1 MKNIRKFLGVFL
13 IISLIITFPVLNV
26 SGVENSGVKDE
37 FNDIGNGSEGKIC
50 SYDGTEILKEATQSP
65 DENGNYEITLT
76 VKGKPKKVTEPV
88 ELLLIMDASNSMYYD
103 MNELKASMNSLVD
116 NVIDNIPNS
125 KIAVV
130 AFGTEV
136 KEVFSFNDKNN
147 FISKEEY
154 KKAIKD
160 SYNSITGMGNTN
172 IEGSWRLADEIF
184 KKELNNNSTSKKN
197 VIFFSDGYPNITN
210 NGSFAMGY
218 IARDKGYSDEYC
230 NQFLDNKDFWDG
242 YNYRIK
248 KKDPEYEKFIMS
260 DKSDGNY
267 KSINEWA
274 LYEYKKFLK
283 NHPNTN
289 IFSVALIDNITEVE
303 IKDIAKELL
312 GEMQNSGYFTI
323 DSRESDSKNENNKKS
338 LKEIY
343 DKIANNIILD
353 KNMAKGL
360 KITDVV
366 SKDFK
371 IVKNGSYDG
380 KNSKVINLENNS
392 IIDLKENIEG
402 NKISWDRG
410 ENTIDSTDGIQFK
423 FKIKPKNEYW
433 GTGENKVP
441 TNDIAT
447 INYKKPNEENKI
459 IEGIFNVPTVSI
471 PYKLGT
477 IKVTK
482 KFFDE
487 NGNEVK
493 IDDKKNYI
501 VCIDGGD
508 LGKYYLKVDGNG
520 NTKILDFYMR
530 DENTDISNNND
541 NKKGYLKVTE
551 NLENKRVYTVSE
563 INTMDSET
571 KSILIN
577 GSSGNTFELNMKNNN
592 IDIVINSII
601 KKEKYFHDSDEK
613 TNDFGTIKLS

>member
-1 MKNIRKFLGVFL
+1 MKNIRKILGVFL

-26 SGVENSGVKDE
+26 SGVENSGVNDE
-37 FNDIGNGSEGKIC
+37 FNNIGNGSEGKIC
-50 SYDGTEILKEATQSP
+50 SYDGTEILKEVTQNP

-88 ELLLIMDASNSMYYD
+88 DLLLIMDASNSMYYD
-103 MNELKASMNSLVD
+103 MDELKASMNSLVD

-147 FISKEEY
+147 FTSKEAY

-184 KKELNNNSTSKKN
+184 KKELNNNSNSKKN
-197 VIFFSDGYPNITN
+197 VIFFSDGYPNITS

-289 IFSVALIDNITEVE
+289 IFSVALIDNITEEE

-312 GEMQNSGYFTI
+312 GNMQNSGYFTI

-360 KITDVV
+360 KITDIV
-366 SKDFK
+366 SKDFE
-371 IVKNGSYDG
+371 IVRNGSYDG

-392 IIDLKENIEG
+392 IIDLKENIEE

-447 INYKKPNEENKI
+447 INYKKPKEENKI

-493 IDDKKNYI
+493 IDDKKNYT

-520 NTKILDFYMR
+520 NAKILDFYMR

-551 NLENKRVYTVSE
+551 NLENKRIYKVSE
-563 INTMDSET
+563 LNTMDSET

-577 GSSGNTFELNMKNNN
+577 GSLGNTFELNMKNNN
-592 IDIVINSII
+592 IDIVINSVI
-601 KKEKYFHDSDEK
+601 KKEEYFHDSDEK
-613 TNDFGTIKLS
+613 TNDFGTVKLS

>member
-1 MKNIRKFLGVFL
+1 MKNIRKILGVFL

-26 SGVENSGVKDE
+26 SGVENSGVNDE
-37 FNDIGNGSEGKIC
+37 FNNIGNGSEGKIC
-50 SYDGTEILKEATQSP
+50 SYDGTEILKEVTQNP

-88 ELLLIMDASNSMYYD
+88 DLLLIMDASNSMYYD
-103 MNELKASMNSLVD
+103 MDELKASMNSLVD

-147 FISKEEY
+147 FTSKEAY

-184 KKELNNNSTSKKN
+184 KKELNNNSNSKKN
-197 VIFFSDGYPNITN
+197 VIFFSDGYPNITS

-289 IFSVALIDNITEVE
+289 IFSVALIDNITEEE

-312 GEMQNSGYFTI
+312 GNMQNSGYFTI

-360 KITDVV
+360 KITDIV
-366 SKDFK
+366 SKDFE
-371 IVKNGSYDG
+371 IVRNGSYDG

-447 INYKKPNEENKI
+447 INYKKPKEENKI

-493 IDDKKNYI
+493 IDDKKNYT

-520 NTKILDFYMR
+520 NAKILDFYMR

-551 NLENKRVYTVSE
+551 NLENKRIYKVSE
-563 INTMDSET
+563 LNTMDSET

-577 GSSGNTFELNMKNNN
+577 GSLGNTFELNMKNNN
-592 IDIVINSII
+592 IDIVINSVI
-601 KKEKYFHDSDEK
+601 KKEEYFHDSDEK
-613 TNDFGTIKLS
+613 TNDFGTVKLS

>member
-197 VIFFSDGYPNITN
+197 VVFFSDGYPNITN

-366 SKDFK
+366 SKDFE

-410 ENTIDSTDGIQFK
+410 KNTIDSTDGIQFK

-551 NLENKRVYTVSE
+551 DLENKRVYTVSE

-577 GSSGNTFELNMKNNN
+577 GSPGNTFELNMKNNN

>member
-274 LYEYKKFLK
+274 LYEYKKFFK

-366 SKDFK
+366 SKDFE

-410 ENTIDSTDGIQFK
+410 KNTIDSTDGIQFK

-530 DENTDISNNND
+530 DKNTDISNNND

-551 NLENKRVYTVSE
+551 DLENKRVYTVSE

-577 GSSGNTFELNMKNNN
+577 GSPGNTFELNMKNNN

>member
-1 MKNIRKFLGVFL
+1 MKNIRKILGVFL

-26 SGVENSGVKDE
+26 SGVENSGVNDE
-37 FNDIGNGSEGKIC
+37 FNNIGNGSEGKIC
-50 SYDGTEILKEATQSP
+50 SYDGTEILKEVTQNP

-88 ELLLIMDASNSMYYD
+88 DLLLIMDASNSMYYD
-103 MNELKASMNSLVD
+103 MDELKASMNSLVD

-147 FISKEEY
+147 FTSKEAY

-184 KKELNNNSTSKKN
+184 KKEFNNNSNSKKN
-197 VIFFSDGYPNITN
+197 VIFFSDGYPNVSRN
-210 NGSFAMGY
+210 EMFRRGY
-218 IARDKGYSDEYC
+218 IARDKGYDDEYYK
-230 NQFLDNKDFWDG
+230 FLDNKDFLDG
-242 YNYRIK
+242 YYYRIS
-248 KKDPEYEKFIMS
+248 KKDPEYEKLIMS
-260 DKSDGNY
+260 DKADGNY

-274 LYEYKKFLK
+274 SYEYKKFYT
-283 NHPNTN
+283 NYPNTK
-289 IFSVALIDNITEVE
+289 IFSVALIDNVE
-303 IKDIAKELL
+303 EENKNSAKELL
-312 GEMQNSGYFTI
+312 GEMQNAGYFTI
-323 DSRESDSKNENNKKS
+323 DSRESESKDENNNKN

-360 KITDVV
+360 KITDIV
-366 SKDFK
+366 SKDFE
-371 IVKNGSYDG
+371 IVRNGSYDG
-380 KNSKVINLENNS
+380 KNSKVINLENSS

-447 INYKKPNEENKI
+447 INYKKPKEENKI

-493 IDDKKNYI
+493 IDDKKNYT

-520 NTKILDFYMR
+520 NSKILDFYMR

-551 NLENKRVYTVSE
+551 DLENKRIYKVSE
-563 INTMDSET
+563 LNTMDSET

-577 GSSGNTFELNMKNNN
+577 GSLGNIFELNMKNNN
-592 IDIVINSII
+592 IDIVINSVI
-601 KKEKYFHDSDEK
+601 KKEEYFHDSDEK
-613 TNDFGTIKLS
+613 TNDFGTVKLN

>member
-289 IFSVALIDNITEVE
+289 IFSVALIDNITEVD

-366 SKDFK
+366 SKDFE

-410 ENTIDSTDGIQFK
+410 KNTIDSTDGIQFK

-447 INYKKPNEENKI
+447 INYKKTNEENKI

-551 NLENKRVYTVSE
+551 DLENKRVYTVSE
-563 INTMDSET
+563 INTMDSKT

-577 GSSGNTFELNMKNNN
+577 GSPGNTFELNMKNNN

>member
-184 KKELNNNSTSKKN
+184 KKEFNNNSNSKKN
-197 VIFFSDGYPNITN
+197 VIFFSDGYPNVSRN
-210 NGSFAMGY
+210 EMFRRGY
-218 IARDKGYSDEYC
+218 IARDKGYDDEYYK
-230 NQFLDNKDFWDG
+230 FLDNKDFLDG
-242 YNYRIK
+242 YYYRIS
-248 KKDPEYEKFIMS
+248 KKDPEYEKLIMS
-260 DKSDGNY
+260 DKADGNY

-274 LYEYKKFLK
+274 SYEYKKFYT
-283 NHPNTN
+283 NYPNTK
-289 IFSVALIDNITEVE
+289 IFSVALIDNVE
-303 IKDIAKELL
+303 EENKNSAKELL
-312 GEMQNSGYFTI
+312 GEMQNAGYFTI
-323 DSRESDSKNENNKKS
+323 DSRESESKDENNNKN

-360 KITDVV
+360 KITDIV
-366 SKDFK
+366 SKDFE
-371 IVKNGSYDG
+371 IVRNGSYDG

-447 INYKKPNEENKI
+447 INYKKPKEENKI

-493 IDDKKNYI
+493 IDDKKNYT

-520 NTKILDFYMR
+520 NAKILDFYMR

-551 NLENKRVYTVSE
+551 NLENKRIYKVSE
-563 INTMDSET
+563 LNTMDSET

-577 GSSGNTFELNMKNNN
+577 GSLGNTFELNMKNNN
-592 IDIVINSII
+592 IDIVINSVI
-601 KKEKYFHDSDEK
+601 KKEEYFHDSDEK
-613 TNDFGTIKLS
+613 TNDFGTVKLS

>member
-103 MNELKASMNSLVD
+103 MDELKASMNSLVD

-184 KKELNNNSTSKKN
+184 KKELNDNSNSKKN

-210 NGSFAMGY
+210 NGRFAMGY

-366 SKDFK
+366 SKDFE

-402 NKISWDRG
+402 HKISWDRG
-410 ENTIDSTDGIQFK
+410 KNTIDSTDGIQFK

-551 NLENKRVYTVSE
+551 DLENKRVYTVSE

-577 GSSGNTFELNMKNNN
+577 GSPGNTFELNMKNNN

>member
-1 MKNIRKFLGVFL
+1 MKNIRKILGVFL

-26 SGVENSGVKDE
+26 SGVENSGVNDE
-37 FNDIGNGSEGKIC
+37 FNNIGNGSEGKIC
-50 SYDGTEILKEATQSP
+50 SYDGTEILKEVTQNP

-88 ELLLIMDASNSMYYD
+88 DLLLIMDASNSMYYD
-103 MNELKASMNSLVD
+103 MDELKASMNSLVD

-147 FISKEEY
+147 FTSKEAY

-184 KKELNNNSTSKKN
+184 KKEFNNNSNSKKN
-197 VIFFSDGYPNITN
+197 VIFFSDGYPNVSRN
-210 NGSFAMGY
+210 EMFRRGY
-218 IARDKGYSDEYC
+218 IARDKGYDDEYYK
-230 NQFLDNKDFWDG
+230 FLDNKDFLDG
-242 YNYRIK
+242 YYYRIS
-248 KKDPEYEKFIMS
+248 KKDPEYEKLIMS
-260 DKSDGNY
+260 DKADGNY

-274 LYEYKKFLK
+274 SYEYKKFYT
-283 NHPNTN
+283 NYPNTK
-289 IFSVALIDNITEVE
+289 IFSVALIDNVE
-303 IKDIAKELL
+303 EENKNSAKELL
-312 GEMQNSGYFTI
+312 GEMQNAGYFTI
-323 DSRESDSKNENNKKS
+323 DSRESESKDENNNKN

-360 KITDVV
+360 KITDIV
-366 SKDFK
+366 SKDFE
-371 IVKNGSYDG
+371 IVRNGSYDG

-459 IEGIFNVPTVSI
+459 IEGIFNVPTLSI

-493 IDDKKNYI
+493 IDDKKNYT

-520 NTKILDFYMR
+520 NSKILDFYMR

-551 NLENKRVYTVSE
+551 DLENKRIYKVSE
-563 INTMDSET
+563 LNTMDSET

-577 GSSGNTFELNMKNNN
+577 GSLGNTFELNMKNNN
-592 IDIVINSII
+592 IDIVINSVI
-601 KKEKYFHDSDEK
+601 KKEEYFHDSDEK
-613 TNDFGTIKLS
+613 TNDFGTVKLS

>member
-50 SYDGTEILKEATQSP
+50 SYDGTEILKEVTQNP

-88 ELLLIMDASNSMYYD
+88 DLLLIMDASNSMYYD
-103 MNELKASMNSLVD
+103 MDELKASMNSLVD

-147 FISKEEY
+147 FTSKEAY

-184 KKELNNNSTSKKN
+184 KKEFNNNSNSKKN
-197 VIFFSDGYPNITN
+197 VIFFSDGYPNVSRN
-210 NGSFAMGY
+210 EMFRRGY
-218 IARDKGYSDEYC
+218 IARDKGYDDEYYK
-230 NQFLDNKDFWDG
+230 FLDNKDFLDG
-242 YNYRIK
+242 YYYRIS
-248 KKDPEYEKFIMS
+248 KKDPEYEKLIMS
-260 DKSDGNY
+260 DKADGNY

-274 LYEYKKFLK
+274 SYEYKKFYT
-283 NHPNTN
+283 NYPNTK
-289 IFSVALIDNITEVE
+289 IFSVALIDNVE
-303 IKDIAKELL
+303 EENKNSAKELL
-312 GEMQNSGYFTI
+312 GEMQNAGYFTI
-323 DSRESDSKNENNKKS
+323 DSRESESKDENNNKN

-360 KITDVV
+360 KITDIV
-366 SKDFK
+366 SKDFE
-371 IVKNGSYDG
+371 IVRNGSYDG

-447 INYKKPNEENKI
+447 INYKKPKEENKI

-493 IDDKKNYI
+493 IDDKKNYT

-520 NTKILDFYMR
+520 NAKILDFYMR

-551 NLENKRVYTVSE
+551 NLENKRIYKVSE
-563 INTMDSET
+563 LNTMDSET

-577 GSSGNTFELNMKNNN
+577 GSLGNTFELNMKNNN
-592 IDIVINSII
+592 IDIVINSVI
-601 KKEKYFHDSDEK
+601 KKEEYFHDSDEK
-613 TNDFGTIKLS
+613 TNDFGTVKLS

>member
-26 SGVENSGVKDE
+26 SGVENSGVNDE
-37 FNDIGNGSEGKIC
+37 FNNISNGSEGKIC
-50 SYDGTEILKEATQSP
+50 SYDGTEILKEVTQNP

-88 ELLLIMDASNSMYYD
+88 DLLLIMDASNSMYYD
-103 MNELKASMNSLVD
+103 MDELKASMNSLVD

-147 FISKEEY
+147 FTSKEAY

-184 KKELNNNSTSKKN
+184 KKELNNNSNSKKK
-197 VIFFSDGYPNITN
+197 VIFFSDGYPNITS

-289 IFSVALIDNITEVE
+289 IFSVALIDNITEEE

-312 GEMQNSGYFTI
+312 GNMQNSGYFTI

-360 KITDVV
+360 KITDIV
-366 SKDFK
+366 SKDFE
-371 IVKNGSYDG
+371 IARNGSYDG

-447 INYKKPNEENKI
+447 INYKKPKEENKI

-487 NGNEVK
+487 NGNEIK
-493 IDDKKNYI
+493 IDDKKNYT

-520 NTKILDFYMR
+520 NAKILDFYMR

-551 NLENKRVYTVSE
+551 NLENKRIYKVSE
-563 INTMDSET
+563 LNTMDSET

-577 GSSGNTFELNMKNNN
+577 GSLGNTFELNMKNNN
-592 IDIVINSII
+592 IDIVINSVI
-601 KKEKYFHDSDEK
+601 KKEEYFHDSDEK
-613 TNDFGTIKLS
+613 TNDFGTVKLS

>member
-1 MKNIRKFLGVFL
+1 
-13 IISLIITFPVLNV
+13 
-26 SGVENSGVKDE
+26 
-37 FNDIGNGSEGKIC
+37 
-50 SYDGTEILKEATQSP
+50 
-65 DENGNYEITLT
+65 
-76 VKGKPKKVTEPV
+76 
-88 ELLLIMDASNSMYYD
+88 MDASNSMYYD

-551 NLENKRVYTVSE
+551 DLENKRVYTVSE

-577 GSSGNTFELNMKNNN
+577 GSPGNTFELNMKNNN

>member
-1 MKNIRKFLGVFL
+1 MKNIRKILGVFL
-13 IISLIITFPVLNV
+13 IIILIITFPVLKV
-26 SGVENSGVKDE
+26 SGVETIGVNDE

-50 SYDGTEILKEATQSP
+50 SYDGTEILKEVTQSP

-88 ELLLIMDASNSMYYD
+88 DLLLIMDAYNSMYYD
-103 MNELKASMNSLVD
+103 MDELKASMNSLVD

-147 FISKEEY
+147 FTSKEAY

-172 IEGSWRLADEIF
+172 IEGSWRLADKIF
-184 KKELNNNSTSKKN
+184 KKELNNNSNSKKN

-230 NQFLDNKDFWDG
+230 NQFLGNKDFWDG

-283 NHPNTN
+283 NYPNTN

-303 IKDIAKELL
+303 IKDIAKKLL
-312 GEMQNSGYFTI
+312 GEMQNAGYFTI
-323 DSRESDSKNENNKKS
+323 DSRESEGKNENNKKS

-360 KITDVV
+360 KITDTV
-366 SKDFK
+366 SKDFE
-371 IVKNGSYDG
+371 IVKNGSYNG

-392 IIDLKENIEG
+392 ILDLKENIEG

-433 GTGENKVP
+433 GTGENKAP

-447 INYKKPNEENKI
+447 INYKKPKEENKI

-487 NGNEVK
+487 NCNEVK
-493 IDDKKNYI
+493 IDDKKNYT

-520 NTKILDFYMR
+520 NAKILDFYMR

-541 NKKGYLKVTE
+541 NKKGYLKVIE
-551 NLENKRVYTVSE
+551 DLENKRIYKVSE
-563 INTMDSET
+563 LNTMDSEI

-577 GSSGNTFELNMKNNN
+577 GSPGNTFELNMKNNN
-592 IDIVINSII
+592 IDIVINSVI
-601 KKEKYFHDSDEK
+601 KKEKYFHHSDEK
-613 TNDFGTIKLS
+613 TNDFGTVKLS

>member
-1 MKNIRKFLGVFL
+1 MKNIRKILGVFL

-26 SGVENSGVKDE
+26 SGVENSGVNDE
-37 FNDIGNGSEGKIC
+37 FNNIGNGSEGKIC
-50 SYDGTEILKEATQSP
+50 SYDGTEILKEVTQNP

-88 ELLLIMDASNSMYYD
+88 DLLLIMDASNSMYYD
-103 MNELKASMNSLVD
+103 MDELKASMNSLVD

-147 FISKEEY
+147 FTSKEAY

-184 KKELNNNSTSKKN
+184 KKEFNNNSNSKKN
-197 VIFFSDGYPNITN
+197 VIFFSDGYPNVSRN
-210 NGSFAMGY
+210 EMFRRGY
-218 IARDKGYSDEYC
+218 IARDKGYDDEYYK
-230 NQFLDNKDFWDG
+230 FLDNKDFLDG
-242 YNYRIK
+242 YYYRIS
-248 KKDPEYEKFIMS
+248 KKDPEYEKLIMS
-260 DKSDGNY
+260 DKADGNY

-274 LYEYKKFLK
+274 SYEYKKFYT
-283 NHPNTN
+283 NYPNTK
-289 IFSVALIDNITEVE
+289 IFSVALIDNVE
-303 IKDIAKELL
+303 EENKNSAKELL
-312 GEMQNSGYFTI
+312 GEMQNAGYFTI
-323 DSRESDSKNENNKKS
+323 DSRESESKDENNNKN

-360 KITDVV
+360 KITDIV
-366 SKDFK
+366 SKDFE
-371 IVKNGSYDG
+371 IVRNGSYDG
-380 KNSKVINLENNS
+380 KNSKVINLENSS

-447 INYKKPNEENKI
+447 INYKKPKEENKI

-493 IDDKKNYI
+493 IDDKKNYT

-520 NTKILDFYMR
+520 NSKILDFYMR

-551 NLENKRVYTVSE
+551 YLENKRIYKVSE
-563 INTMDSET
+563 LNTMDSET

-577 GSSGNTFELNMKNNN
+577 GSLGNIFELNMKNNN
-592 IDIVINSII
+592 IDIVINSVI
-601 KKEKYFHDSDEK
+601 KKEEYFHDSDEK
-613 TNDFGTIKLS
+613 TNDFGTVKLN

>member
-103 MNELKASMNSLVD
+103 MDELKASMNSLVD

-197 VIFFSDGYPNITN
+197 VVFFSVGYPNITN

-366 SKDFK
+366 SKDFE

-410 ENTIDSTDGIQFK
+410 KNTIDSTDGIQFK

-530 DENTDISNNND
+530 NENTDISNNND

-551 NLENKRVYTVSE
+551 DLENKRVYTVSE

-577 GSSGNTFELNMKNNN
+577 GSPGNTFELNMKNNN

>member
-1 MKNIRKFLGVFL
+1 MKNIRKILGVFL
-13 IISLIITFPVLNV
+13 IIILIITFPVLKV
-26 SGVENSGVKDE
+26 SGVETIGVNDE

-50 SYDGTEILKEATQSP
+50 SYDGTEILKEVTQSP
-65 DENGNYEITLT
+65 DENGSYEITLT

-88 ELLLIMDASNSMYYD
+88 DLLLIMDASNSMYYD
-103 MNELKASMNSLVD
+103 MDELKASMNSLVD

-130 AFGTEV
+130 VFGTEV

-147 FISKEEY
+147 FTSKEAY

-172 IEGSWRLADEIF
+172 IEGSWRLADKIF
-184 KKELNNNSTSKKN
+184 KKELNNNSNSKKN

-230 NQFLDNKDFWDG
+230 NQFLGNKDFWDG

-283 NHPNTN
+283 NYPNTN

-303 IKDIAKELL
+303 IKDIAKKLL
-312 GEMQNSGYFTI
+312 GEMQNAGYFTI
-323 DSRESDSKNENNKKS
+323 DSRESEGKNENNKKS

-360 KITDVV
+360 KITDTV
-366 SKDFK
+366 SKDFE
-371 IVKNGSYDG
+371 IVKNGSYNG

-392 IIDLKENIEG
+392 ILDLKENIEE

-447 INYKKPNEENKI
+447 INYKKPKEENRI
-459 IEGIFNVPTVSI
+459 IQGIFNVPTVSI

-477 IKVTK
+477 INVTK

-493 IDDKKNYI
+493 IDDKKNYT

-520 NTKILDFYMR
+520 NAKILDFYMR

-551 NLENKRVYTVSE
+551 DLENKRIYKVSE
-563 INTMDSET
+563 LNTMDSEI

-577 GSSGNTFELNMKNNN
+577 GSPGNTFELNMKNNN
-592 IDIVINSII
+592 IDIVINSVI
-601 KKEKYFHDSDEK
+601 KKEKYFHHSDEK
-613 TNDFGTIKLS
+613 TNDFGTVKLS

>member
-1 MKNIRKFLGVFL
+1 MKNIRKILGVFL

-26 SGVENSGVKDE
+26 SGVENSGVNDE
-37 FNDIGNGSEGKIC
+37 FNNIGNGSEGKIC
-50 SYDGTEILKEATQSP
+50 SYDGTEILKEVTQNP

-88 ELLLIMDASNSMYYD
+88 DLLLIMDASNSMYYD
-103 MNELKASMNSLVD
+103 MDELKASMNSLVD

-147 FISKEEY
+147 FTSKEAY

-184 KKELNNNSTSKKN
+184 KKELNNNSNSKKN
-197 VIFFSDGYPNITN
+197 VIFFSDGYPNITS

-289 IFSVALIDNITEVE
+289 IFSVALIDNITEEE

-312 GEMQNSGYFTI
+312 GNMQNSGYFTI

-360 KITDVV
+360 KITDIV
-366 SKDFK
+366 SKDFE
-371 IVKNGSYDG
+371 IVRNGSYDG
-380 KNSKVINLENNS
+380 KNSKVINLENSS

-447 INYKKPNEENKI
+447 INYKKPKEENKI

-493 IDDKKNYI
+493 IDDKKNYT

-520 NTKILDFYMR
+520 NSKILDFYMR

-551 NLENKRVYTVSE
+551 DLENKRIYKVSE
-563 INTMDSET
+563 LNTMDSET

-577 GSSGNTFELNMKNNN
+577 GSLGNIFELNMKNNN
-592 IDIVINSII
+592 IDIVINSVI
-601 KKEKYFHDSDEK
+601 KKEEYFHDSDEK
-613 TNDFGTIKLS
+613 TNDFGTVKLN

>member
-1 MKNIRKFLGVFL
+1 MKNIRKILGVFL
-13 IISLIITFPVLNV
+13 IIILIITFPVLKV
-26 SGVENSGVKDE
+26 SGVETIGVNDE

-50 SYDGTEILKEATQSP
+50 SYDGTEILKEVTQSP
-65 DENGNYEITLT
+65 DENGSYEITLT
-76 VKGKPKKVTEPV
+76 VKGKSKKVTEPV
-88 ELLLIMDASNSMYYD
+88 DLLLIMDASNSMYYD
-103 MNELKASMNSLVD
+103 MDELKASMNSLVD

-130 AFGTEV
+130 VFGTEV

-147 FISKEEY
+147 FTSKEAY

-172 IEGSWRLADEIF
+172 IEGSWRLADKIF
-184 KKELNNNSTSKKN
+184 KKELNNNSNSKKN

-230 NQFLDNKDFWDG
+230 NKFLGNKDFWDG

-283 NHPNTN
+283 NYPNTN

-303 IKDIAKELL
+303 IKDIAKKLL
-312 GEMQNSGYFTI
+312 GEMQNAGYFTI
-323 DSRESDSKNENNKKS
+323 DSRESEGKNENNKKS

-360 KITDVV
+360 KITDTV
-366 SKDFK
+366 SKDFE
-371 IVKNGSYDG
+371 IVKNGSYNG

-392 IIDLKENIEG
+392 ILDLKENIEE

-447 INYKKPNEENKI
+447 INYKKPKEENRI
-459 IEGIFNVPTVSI
+459 IQGIFNVPTVSI

-477 IKVTK
+477 INVTK

-493 IDDKKNYI
+493 IDDKKNYT

-520 NTKILDFYMR
+520 NAKILDFYMR

-551 NLENKRVYTVSE
+551 DLENKRIYKVSE
-563 INTMDSET
+563 LNTMDSEI

-577 GSSGNTFELNMKNNN
+577 GSPGNTFELNMKNNN
-592 IDIVINSII
+592 IDIVINSVI
-601 KKEKYFHDSDEK
+601 KKEKYFHHSDEK
-613 TNDFGTIKLS
+613 TNDFGTVKLS

>member
-1 MKNIRKFLGVFL
+1 MKNIRKILGVFL

-26 SGVENSGVKDE
+26 SGVENSGVNDE
-37 FNDIGNGSEGKIC
+37 FNNIGNGSEGKIC
-50 SYDGTEILKEATQSP
+50 SYDGTEILKEVTQNP

-88 ELLLIMDASNSMYYD
+88 DLLLIMDASNSMYYD
-103 MNELKASMNSLVD
+103 MDELKASMNSLVD

-147 FISKEEY
+147 FTSKEAY

-184 KKELNNNSTSKKN
+184 KKEFNNNSNSKKN
-197 VIFFSDGYPNITN
+197 VIFFSDGYPNVSRN
-210 NGSFAMGY
+210 EMFRRGY
-218 IARDKGYSDEYC
+218 IARDKGYDDEYYK
-230 NQFLDNKDFWDG
+230 FLDNKDFLDG
-242 YNYRIK
+242 YYYRIS
-248 KKDPEYEKFIMS
+248 KKDPEYEKLIMS
-260 DKSDGNY
+260 DKADGNY

-274 LYEYKKFLK
+274 SYEYKKFYT
-283 NHPNTN
+283 NYPNTK
-289 IFSVALIDNITEVE
+289 IFSVALIDNVE
-303 IKDIAKELL
+303 EENKNSAKELL

-360 KITDVV
+360 KITDIV
-366 SKDFK
+366 SKDFE
-371 IVKNGSYDG
+371 IVRNGSYDG

-410 ENTIDSTDGIQFK
+410 DNTIDSTDGIQFK

-447 INYKKPNEENKI
+447 INYKKPKEENKI
-459 IEGIFNVPTVSI
+459 
-471 PYKLGT
+471 
-477 IKVTK
+477 
-482 KFFDE
+482 
-487 NGNEVK
+487 K
-493 IDDKKNYI
+493 IGRAH
-501 VCIDGGD
+501 V
-508 LGKYYLKVDGNG
+508 
-520 NTKILDFYMR
+520 
-530 DENTDISNNND
+530 
-541 NKKGYLKVTE
+541 
-551 NLENKRVYTVSE
+551 
-563 INTMDSET
+563 
-571 KSILIN
+571 
-577 GSSGNTFELNMKNNN
+577 
-592 IDIVINSII
+592 
-601 KKEKYFHDSDEK
+601 
-613 TNDFGTIKLS
+613 

>member
-1 MKNIRKFLGVFL
+1 MKNIRKILGVFL

-26 SGVENSGVKDE
+26 SGVENSGVNDE
-37 FNDIGNGSEGKIC
+37 FNNIGNGSEGKIC
-50 SYDGTEILKEATQSP
+50 SYDGTEILKEVTQNP

-88 ELLLIMDASNSMYYD
+88 DLLLIMDASNSMYYD
-103 MNELKASMNSLVD
+103 MDELKASMNSLVD

-147 FISKEEY
+147 FTSKEAY

-184 KKELNNNSTSKKN
+184 KKEFNNNSNSKKN
-197 VIFFSDGYPNITN
+197 VIFFSDGYPNVSRN
-210 NGSFAMGY
+210 EMFRRGY
-218 IARDKGYSDEYC
+218 IARDKGYDDEYYK
-230 NQFLDNKDFWDG
+230 FLDNKDFLDG
-242 YNYRIK
+242 YYYRIS
-248 KKDPEYEKFIMS
+248 KKDPEYEKLIMS
-260 DKSDGNY
+260 DKADGNY

-274 LYEYKKFLK
+274 SYEYKKFYT
-283 NHPNTN
+283 NYPNTK
-289 IFSVALIDNITEVE
+289 IFSVALIDNVE
-303 IKDIAKELL
+303 EENKNSAKELL
-312 GEMQNSGYFTI
+312 GEMQNAGYFTI
-323 DSRESDSKNENNKKS
+323 DSRESESKDENNNKN

-360 KITDVV
+360 KITDIV
-366 SKDFK
+366 SKDFE
-371 IVKNGSYDG
+371 IVRNGSYDG
-380 KNSKVINLENNS
+380 KNSKVINLENSS

-423 FKIKPKNEYW
+423 FKIKLKNEYW

-447 INYKKPNEENKI
+447 INYKKPKEENKI

-493 IDDKKNYI
+493 IDDKKNYT

-520 NTKILDFYMR
+520 NSKILDFYMR

-551 NLENKRVYTVSE
+551 DLENKRIYKVSE
-563 INTMDSET
+563 LNTMDSET

-577 GSSGNTFELNMKNNN
+577 GSLGNIFELNMKNNN
-592 IDIVINSII
+592 IDIVINSVI
-601 KKEKYFHDSDEK
+601 KKEEYFHDSDEK
-613 TNDFGTIKLS
+613 TNDFGTVKLN

>member
-551 NLENKRVYTVSE
+551 DLENKRVYTVSE

-577 GSSGNTFELNMKNNN
+577 GSPGNIFELNMKNNN

>member
-103 MNELKASMNSLVD
+103 MDELKASMNSLVD

-197 VIFFSDGYPNITN
+197 VVFFSDGYPNITN

-366 SKDFK
+366 SKDFE

-410 ENTIDSTDGIQFK
+410 KNTIDSTDGIQFK

-530 DENTDISNNND
+530 NENTDISNNND

-551 NLENKRVYTVSE
+551 DLENKRVYTVSE

-577 GSSGNTFELNMKNNN
+577 GSPGNTFELNMKNNN

-601 KKEKYFHDSDEK
+601 KKEKYFHDNDEK

>member
-26 SGVENSGVKDE
+26 SGVENSGVNDE
-37 FNDIGNGSEGKIC
+37 FNNISNGSEGKIC
-50 SYDGTEILKEATQSP
+50 SYDGTEILKEVTQNP

-88 ELLLIMDASNSMYYD
+88 DLLLIMDASNSMYYD
-103 MNELKASMNSLVD
+103 MDELKASMNSLVD

-147 FISKEEY
+147 FTSKEAY

-184 KKELNNNSTSKKN
+184 KKELNNNSNSKKN
-197 VIFFSDGYPNITN
+197 VIFFSDGYPNITS

-289 IFSVALIDNITEVE
+289 IFSVALIDNITEEE

-312 GEMQNSGYFTI
+312 GNMQNSGYFTI

-360 KITDVV
+360 KITDIV
-366 SKDFK
+366 SKDFE
-371 IVKNGSYDG
+371 IARNGSYDG

-447 INYKKPNEENKI
+447 INYKKPKEENKI

-493 IDDKKNYI
+493 IDDKKNYT

-520 NTKILDFYMR
+520 NAKILDFYMR

-541 NKKGYLKVTE
+541 NKKGYLKVTK
-551 NLENKRVYTVSE
+551 NLENKRIYKVSE
-563 INTMDSET
+563 LNTMDSET

-577 GSSGNTFELNMKNNN
+577 GSLGNTFELNMKNNN
-592 IDIVINSII
+592 IDIVINSVI
-601 KKEKYFHDSDEK
+601 KKEEYFHDSDEK
-613 TNDFGTIKLS
+613 TNDFGTVKLS

>member
-103 MNELKASMNSLVD
+103 MDELKASMNSLVD

-197 VIFFSDGYPNITN
+197 VVFFSDGYPNITN

-392 IIDLKENIEG
+392 IIDLEENIEG

-410 ENTIDSTDGIQFK
+410 KNTIDSTDGIQFK

-530 DENTDISNNND
+530 DKNTDISNNND

-551 NLENKRVYTVSE
+551 DLENKRVYTVSE

-577 GSSGNTFELNMKNNN
+577 GSPGNTFELNMKNNN

>member
-103 MNELKASMNSLVD
+103 MDELKASMNSLVD

-366 SKDFK
+366 SKDFE

-402 NKISWDRG
+402 HKISWDRG
-410 ENTIDSTDGIQFK
+410 KNTIDSTDGIQFK

-530 DENTDISNNND
+530 DENTDIYNNND

-551 NLENKRVYTVSE
+551 DLENKRVYTVSE

-577 GSSGNTFELNMKNNN
+577 GSPGNTFELNMKNNN

-613 TNDFGTIKLS
+613 TNDFGAIKLS

>member
-26 SGVENSGVKDE
+26 SGVENSGVNDE
-37 FNDIGNGSEGKIC
+37 FNNIGNGSEGKIC
-50 SYDGTEILKEATQSP
+50 SYDGTEILKEVTQNP

-88 ELLLIMDASNSMYYD
+88 DLLLIMDASNSMYYD
-103 MNELKASMNSLVD
+103 MDELKASMNSLVD

-147 FISKEEY
+147 FTSKEAY

-184 KKELNNNSTSKKN
+184 KKEFNNNSNSKKN
-197 VIFFSDGYPNITN
+197 IIFFSDGYPNVSRN
-210 NGSFAMGY
+210 EMFRRGY
-218 IARDKGYSDEYC
+218 IARDKGYDDEYYK
-230 NQFLDNKDFWDG
+230 FLDNKDFLDG
-242 YNYRIK
+242 YYYRIS
-248 KKDPEYEKFIMS
+248 KKDPEYEKLIMS
-260 DKSDGNY
+260 DKADGNY

-274 LYEYKKFLK
+274 SYEYKKFYT
-283 NHPNTN
+283 NYPNTK
-289 IFSVALIDNITEVE
+289 IFSVALIDNVE
-303 IKDIAKELL
+303 EENKNSAKELL

-360 KITDVV
+360 KITDIV
-366 SKDFK
+366 SKDFE
-371 IVKNGSYDG
+371 IVRNGSYDG

-433 GTGENKVP
+433 GTGENKVS

-447 INYKKPNEENKI
+447 INYKKPKEENKI

-493 IDDKKNYI
+493 IDDKKNYT

-520 NTKILDFYMR
+520 NAKILDFYMR

-551 NLENKRVYTVSE
+551 NLENKRIYKVSE
-563 INTMDSET
+563 LNTMDSET

-577 GSSGNTFELNMKNNN
+577 GSLGNTFELNMKNNN

>member
-1 MKNIRKFLGVFL
+1 MKNIRKILGVFL

-26 SGVENSGVKDE
+26 SGVENSGVNDE
-37 FNDIGNGSEGKIC
+37 FNNIGNGSEGKIC
-50 SYDGTEILKEATQSP
+50 SYDGTEILKEVTQNP

-88 ELLLIMDASNSMYYD
+88 DLLLIMDASNSMYYD
-103 MNELKASMNSLVD
+103 MDELKASMNSLVD

-147 FISKEEY
+147 FTSKEAY

-184 KKELNNNSTSKKN
+184 KKEFNNNSNSKKN
-197 VIFFSDGYPNITN
+197 VIFFSDGYPNITS

-289 IFSVALIDNITEVE
+289 IFSVALIDNITEEE

-312 GEMQNSGYFTI
+312 GNMQNSGYFTI

-360 KITDVV
+360 KITDIV
-366 SKDFK
+366 SKDFE
-371 IVKNGSYDG
+371 IARNGSYDG

-447 INYKKPNEENKI
+447 INYKKPKEENKI

-493 IDDKKNYI
+493 IDDKKNYT

-520 NTKILDFYMR
+520 NAKILDFYMR

-541 NKKGYLKVTE
+541 NKKGYLKVTK
-551 NLENKRVYTVSE
+551 NLENKRIYKVSE
-563 INTMDSET
+563 LNTMDSET

-577 GSSGNTFELNMKNNN
+577 GSLGNTFELNMKNNN
-592 IDIVINSII
+592 IDIVINSVI
-601 KKEKYFHDSDEK
+601 KKEEYFHDSDEK
-613 TNDFGTIKLS
+613 TNDFGTVKLS

>member
-1 MKNIRKFLGVFL
+1 MKNIRKILGVFL

-26 SGVENSGVKDE
+26 SGVENSGVNDE
-37 FNDIGNGSEGKIC
+37 FNNIGNGSEGKIC
-50 SYDGTEILKEATQSP
+50 SYDGTEILKEVTQNP

-88 ELLLIMDASNSMYYD
+88 DLLLIMDASNSMYYD
-103 MNELKASMNSLVD
+103 MDELKASMNSLVD

-147 FISKEEY
+147 FTSKEAY

-184 KKELNNNSTSKKN
+184 KKEFNNNSNSKKN
-197 VIFFSDGYPNITN
+197 VIFFSDGYPNVSRN
-210 NGSFAMGY
+210 EMFRRGY
-218 IARDKGYSDEYC
+218 IARDKGYDDEYYK
-230 NQFLDNKDFWDG
+230 FLDNKDFLDG
-242 YNYRIK
+242 YYYRIS
-248 KKDPEYEKFIMS
+248 KKDPEYEKLIMS
-260 DKSDGNY
+260 DKADGNY

-274 LYEYKKFLK
+274 SYEYKKFYT
-283 NHPNTN
+283 NYPNTK
-289 IFSVALIDNITEVE
+289 IFSVALIDNVE
-303 IKDIAKELL
+303 EENKNSAKELL
-312 GEMQNSGYFTI
+312 GEMQNAGYFTI
-323 DSRESDSKNENNKKS
+323 DSRESESKDENNNKN

-360 KITDVV
+360 KITDIV
-366 SKDFK
+366 SKDFE
-371 IVKNGSYDG
+371 IVRNGSYDG

-447 INYKKPNEENKI
+447 INYKKPKEENKI

-493 IDDKKNYI
+493 IDDKKNYT

-520 NTKILDFYMR
+520 NAKILDFYMR

-541 NKKGYLKVTE
+541 NKKGYLNVTE
-551 NLENKRVYTVSE
+551 NLENKRIYKVSE
-563 INTMDSET
+563 LNTMDSET

-577 GSSGNTFELNMKNNN
+577 GSLGNTFELNMKNNN
-592 IDIVINSII
+592 IDIVINSVI
-601 KKEKYFHDSDEK
+601 KKEEYFHDSDEK
-613 TNDFGTIKLS
+613 TNDFGTVKLS

>member
-103 MNELKASMNSLVD
+103 MDELKASMNSLVD

-172 IEGSWRLADEIF
+172 IEGYWRLADEIF

-197 VIFFSDGYPNITN
+197 VVFFSDGYPNITN

-392 IIDLKENIEG
+392 IIDLEENIEG

-410 ENTIDSTDGIQFK
+410 KNTIDSTDGIQFK

-530 DENTDISNNND
+530 DKNTDISNNND

-551 NLENKRVYTVSE
+551 DLENKRVYTVSE

-577 GSSGNTFELNMKNNN
+577 GSPGNTFELNMKNNN

>member
-1 MKNIRKFLGVFL
+1 MKNIRKILGVFL

-26 SGVENSGVKDE
+26 SGVENSGVNDE
-37 FNDIGNGSEGKIC
+37 FNNIGNGSEGKIC
-50 SYDGTEILKEATQSP
+50 SYDGTEILKEVTQNP

-88 ELLLIMDASNSMYYD
+88 DLLLIMDASNSMYYD
-103 MNELKASMNSLVD
+103 MDELKASINSLVD

-147 FISKEEY
+147 FTSKEAY

-184 KKELNNNSTSKKN
+184 KKEFNNNSNSKKN
-197 VIFFSDGYPNITN
+197 VIFFSDGYPNVSRN
-210 NGSFAMGY
+210 EMFRRGY
-218 IARDKGYSDEYC
+218 IARDKGYDDEYYK
-230 NQFLDNKDFWDG
+230 FLDNKDFLDG
-242 YNYRIK
+242 YYYRIS
-248 KKDPEYEKFIMS
+248 KKDPEYEKLIMS
-260 DKSDGNY
+260 DKADGNY

-274 LYEYKKFLK
+274 SYEYKKFYT
-283 NHPNTN
+283 NYPNTK
-289 IFSVALIDNITEVE
+289 IFSVALIDNVE
-303 IKDIAKELL
+303 EENKNSAKELL
-312 GEMQNSGYFTI
+312 GEMQNAGYFTI
-323 DSRESDSKNENNKKS
+323 DSRESESKDENNNKN

-360 KITDVV
+360 KITDIV
-366 SKDFK
+366 SKDFE
-371 IVKNGSYDG
+371 IVRNGSYDG
-380 KNSKVINLENNS
+380 KNSKVINLENSS

-447 INYKKPNEENKI
+447 INYKKPKEENKI

-493 IDDKKNYI
+493 IDDKKNYT

-520 NTKILDFYMR
+520 NSKILDFYMR

-551 NLENKRVYTVSE
+551 DLENKRIYKVSE
-563 INTMDSET
+563 LNTMDSET

-577 GSSGNTFELNMKNNN
+577 GSLGNIFELNMKNNN
-592 IDIVINSII
+592 IDIVINSVI
-601 KKEKYFHDSDEK
+601 KKEEYFHDSDEK
-613 TNDFGTIKLS
+613 TNDFGTVKLN

>member
-1 MKNIRKFLGVFL
+1 RK
-13 IISLIITFPVLNV
+13 
-26 SGVENSGVKDE
+26 
-37 FNDIGNGSEGKIC
+37 
-50 SYDGTEILKEATQSP
+50 
-65 DENGNYEITLT
+65 
-76 VKGKPKKVTEPV
+76 
-88 ELLLIMDASNSMYYD
+88 
-103 MNELKASMNSLVD
+103 
-116 NVIDNIPNS
+116 
-125 KIAVV
+125 
-130 AFGTEV
+130 
-136 KEVFSFNDKNN
+136 
-147 FISKEEY
+147 
-154 KKAIKD
+154 
-160 SYNSITGMGNTN
+160 GNTN
-172 IEGSWRLADEIF
+172 IEGTWRVADEIF
-184 KKELNNNSTSKKN
+184 KNELNNNSNSKKD
-197 VIFFSDGYPNITN
+197 VIFFSDGYPNV
-210 NGSFAMGY
+210 SRDEMFARGY
-218 IARDKGYSDEYC
+218 IASDRWNEDEYYKFRYYKD
-230 NQFLDNKDFWDG
+230 FLDG
-242 YNYRIK
+242 YYYRIN
-248 KKDPEYEKFIMS
+248 KKDLEYEKLIMS
-260 DKSDGNY
+260 DKAYGNY
-267 KSINEWA
+267 KSIDEWA
-274 LYEYKKFLK
+274 LYEYEKFYK
-283 NHPNTN
+283 DYPDTN
-289 IFSVALIDNITEVE
+289 IFSVALIDNIPYED
-303 IKDIAKELL
+303 KNSAKELL
-312 GEMQNSGYFTI
+312 SKMQNSGYFTI
-323 DSRESDSKNENNKKS
+323 DSRFGQDNNENNSKS

-380 KNSKVINLENNS
+380 KISKVINLENNS

>member
-289 IFSVALIDNITEVE
+289 IFSVALIDNITEVD

-366 SKDFK
+366 SKDFE

-410 ENTIDSTDGIQFK
+410 KNTIDSTDGIQFK

-530 DENTDISNNND
+530 NENTDISNNND

-551 NLENKRVYTVSE
+551 DLENKRVYTVSE

-577 GSSGNTFELNMKNNN
+577 GSPGNTFELNMKNNN

>member
-1 MKNIRKFLGVFL
+1 MKNIRKILGVFL

-26 SGVENSGVKDE
+26 SGVENSGVNDE
-37 FNDIGNGSEGKIC
+37 FNNIGNGSEGKIC
-50 SYDGTEILKEATQSP
+50 SYDGTEILKEVTQNP

-88 ELLLIMDASNSMYYD
+88 DLLLIMDASNSMYYD
-103 MNELKASMNSLVD
+103 MDELKASMNSLVD

-147 FISKEEY
+147 FTSKEAY

-184 KKELNNNSTSKKN
+184 KKELNNNSNSKKN
-197 VIFFSDGYPNITN
+197 VIFFSDGYPNITS

-289 IFSVALIDNITEVE
+289 IFSVALIDNITEEE

-312 GEMQNSGYFTI
+312 GNMQNSGYFTI

-360 KITDVV
+360 KITDIV
-366 SKDFK
+366 SKDFE
-371 IVKNGSYDG
+371 IVRNGSYDG

-392 IIDLKENIEG
+392 IINLKENIEE

-447 INYKKPNEENKI
+447 INYKKPKEENKI

-493 IDDKKNYI
+493 IDDKKNYT

-520 NTKILDFYMR
+520 NAKILDFYMR

-551 NLENKRVYTVSE
+551 NLENKRIYKVSE
-563 INTMDSET
+563 LNTMDSET

-577 GSSGNTFELNMKNNN
+577 GSLGNTFELNMKNNN
-592 IDIVINSII
+592 IDIVINSVI
-601 KKEKYFHDSDEK
+601 KKEEYFHDSDEK
-613 TNDFGTIKLS
+613 TNDFGTVKLS

>member
-1 MKNIRKFLGVFL
+1 MKNIRKILGVFL

-26 SGVENSGVKDE
+26 SGVENSGVNDE
-37 FNDIGNGSEGKIC
+37 FNNIGNGSEGKIC
-50 SYDGTEILKEATQSP
+50 SYDGTEILKEVTQNP

-88 ELLLIMDASNSMYYD
+88 DLLLIMDASNSMYYD
-103 MNELKASMNSLVD
+103 MDELKASMNSLVD

-147 FISKEEY
+147 FTSKEAY

-184 KKELNNNSTSKKN
+184 KKEFNNNSNSKKN
-197 VIFFSDGYPNITN
+197 VIFFSDGYPNVSRN
-210 NGSFAMGY
+210 EMFRRGY
-218 IARDKGYSDEYC
+218 IARDKGYDDEYYK
-230 NQFLDNKDFWDG
+230 FLDNKDFLDG
-242 YNYRIK
+242 YYYRIS
-248 KKDPEYEKFIMS
+248 KKDPEYEKLIMS
-260 DKSDGNY
+260 DKADGNY

-274 LYEYKKFLK
+274 SYEYKKFYT
-283 NHPNTN
+283 NYPNTK
-289 IFSVALIDNITEVE
+289 IFSVALIDNVE
-303 IKDIAKELL
+303 EENKNSAKELL
-312 GEMQNSGYFTI
+312 GEMQNAGYFTI
-323 DSRESDSKNENNKKS
+323 DSRESESKDENNNKN

-360 KITDVV
+360 KITDIV
-366 SKDFK
+366 SKDFE
-371 IVKNGSYDG
+371 IVRNGSYDG
-380 KNSKVINLENNS
+380 KNSKVINLENSS

-423 FKIKPKNEYW
+423 FKIKLKNEYW

-447 INYKKPNEENKI
+447 INYKKPKEENKI

-493 IDDKKNYI
+493 IDDKKNYT

-520 NTKILDFYMR
+520 NSKILDFYMR

-551 NLENKRVYTVSE
+551 DLENKRIYKVSE
-563 INTMDSET
+563 LNTMDSET

-577 GSSGNTFELNMKNNN
+577 GSLGNIFELNMKNNN
-592 IDIVINSII
+592 IDIVINSVI
-601 KKEKYFHDSDEK
+601 KKEEYFHDS
-613 TNDFGTIKLS
+613 

>member
-1 MKNIRKFLGVFL
+1 MKNIRKILGVVL

-26 SGVENSGVKDE
+26 SSVENSGVNDE
-37 FNDIGNGSEGKIC
+37 FNNIGNGSEGKIC
-50 SYDGTEILKEATQSP
+50 SYDCTEILKEVTQNP

-88 ELLLIMDASNSMYYD
+88 DLLLIMDASNSMYYD
-103 MNELKASMNSLVD
+103 MDELKASMNSLVD

-147 FISKEEY
+147 FISKEAY

-184 KKELNNNSTSKKN
+184 KKELNNNSNSKKN
-197 VIFFSDGYPNITN
+197 VIFFSDGYPNITI

-289 IFSVALIDNITEVE
+289 IFSVALIDNITEEE

-312 GEMQNSGYFTI
+312 GNMQNSGYFTI
-323 DSRESDSKNENNKKS
+323 DSRESNSKNENNKKS

-360 KITDVV
+360 KITDIV
-366 SKDFK
+366 SKDFE

-423 FKIKPKNEYW
+423 FRIKPKNEYW

-441 TNDIAT
+441 TNDIAI
-447 INYKKPNEENKI
+447 INYKKPKEENKI

-493 IDDKKNYI
+493 IDDKKNYT

-520 NTKILDFYMR
+520 NAKILDFYMR

-551 NLENKRVYTVSE
+551 NLENKRIYKVSE
-563 INTMDSET
+563 LNTMDSET

-577 GSSGNTFELNMKNNN
+577 GSLGNTFELNMKNNN
-592 IDIVINSII
+592 INIVINSVI
-601 KKEKYFHDSDEK
+601 KKEEYFHDSDEK
-613 TNDFGTIKLS
+613 TNDFGTVKLS